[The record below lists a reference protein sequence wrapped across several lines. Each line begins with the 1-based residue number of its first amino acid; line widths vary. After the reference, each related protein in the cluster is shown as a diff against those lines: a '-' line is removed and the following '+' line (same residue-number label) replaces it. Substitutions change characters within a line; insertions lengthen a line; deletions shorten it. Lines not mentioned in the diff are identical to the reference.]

1 MFADLRIRHWLL
13 LVVGCALGLG
23 IGLAITWVVWPVQY
37 IDTDP
42 VDLRGEHKDDYVM
55 MIAAAHSQHGDL
67 GLAELRLDQLGFDDA
82 KRVVVGLFQ
91 RYGEAGYG
99 EEARSLARLAYDL
112 GVKDVAL
119 LPYLA
124 TPTPTREIIPSPTV
138 TPTVEATITPT
149 PTQPPPEPTATPT
162 EPPPEPTALA
172 TQPPLTETPTPAAGV
187 DFQLV
192 EQTDLGCSTD
202 WDGDY
207 ILVYVKGEHDRGL
220 AGVQIVV
227 AGPEGEDTFFTG
239 LKPEV
244 DPGFAD
250 FRVTAPGTYTV
261 QVLNGMS
268 QIAEELAF
276 GDACPAESP
285 HHSWRVIFRRVSG

>member
-1 MFADLRIRHWLL
+1 
-13 LVVGCALGLG
+13 
-23 IGLAITWVVWPVQY
+23 
-37 IDTDP
+37 
-42 VDLRGEHKDDYVM
+42 
-55 MIAAAHSQHGDL
+55 
-67 GLAELRLDQLGFDDA
+67 
-82 KRVVVGLFQ
+82 VVVRLFQ

-99 EEARSLARLAYDL
+99 EEARSLARLAYDV
-112 GVKDVAL
+112 GVQDVAL

-124 TPTPTREIIPSPTV
+124 TPTPTREIIFSPTV
-138 TPTVEATITPT
+138 TPTVEATIAPTPTQPPSEPTATPTETPPEPTPT
-149 PTQPPPEPTATPT
+149 PTQPPP
-162 EPPPEPTALA
+162 
-172 TQPPLTETPTPAAGV
+172 TETSTPLAGV

-192 EQTDLGCSTD
+192 EQTDLGCSSD

-207 ILVYVKGEHDRGL
+207 ILVYVKGEHDKGL
-220 AGVQIVV
+220 AGVQIMV

-250 FRVTAPGTYTV
+250 FQVTAPGTYTV

-276 GDACPAESP
+276 VDACPVESP
-285 HHSWRVIFRRVSG
+285 HHSWRVIFRRVSE

>member
-1 MFADLRIRHWLL
+1 
-13 LVVGCALGLG
+13 
-23 IGLAITWVVWPVQY
+23 
-37 IDTDP
+37 
-42 VDLRGEHKDDYVM
+42 
-55 MIAAAHSQHGDL
+55 
-67 GLAELRLDQLGFDDA
+67 LRLDQLGFDDA

-112 GVKDVAL
+112 GVTDVAL

-172 TQPPLTETPTPAAGV
+172 TQPPLTETLTPAAGV

-192 EQTDLGCSTD
+192 EQTDLGCSSD

-250 FRVTAPGTYTV
+250 FQVTSPGTYAV
-261 QVLNGMS
+261 HVLDGESQV
-268 QIAEELAF
+268 AEGLTFAD
-276 GDACPAESP
+276 GCAAETP
-285 HHSWRVIFRRVSG
+285 HHSWSVTFRRVAP